1 MAMEI
6 QIMRRTGYAMK
17 IKTPAEA
24 AGHPF
29 GHELERRTGFWSVGW
44 LDFTGVT
51 SAPLSRTDVSPAEP
65 CAKKSFFPSRLRA
78 SLS

>member
-24 AGHPF
+24 AGRPF
-29 GHELERRTGFWSVGW
+29 CHESERRIGFGSGGW
-44 LDFTGVT
+44 LDFTGGGGPH
-51 SAPLSRTDVSPAEP
+51 AQKNLSFHPAF
-65 CAKKSFFPSRLRA
+65 AQV
-78 SLS
+78 

>member
-29 GHELERRTGFWSVGW
+29 CHELERRTGF
-44 LDFTGVT
+44 
-51 SAPLSRTDVSPAEP
+51 
-65 CAKKSFFPSRLRA
+65 
-78 SLS
+78 